1 LCEETEGCIFK
12 AAGRLYGKFTGNM
25 NKDEMIELIRE
36 SWRVLGIIGLVIIGI
51 LSLAVMGSKYVG
63 RHVGS
68 GKDQKSVDE
77 ALESSKAEA
86 IEHENEV
93 AKQMV
98 ADAHKSPCPTCDGS
112 GWLQDEDAQE
122 VLKEVEAVIDKVED
136 KELEQAGV
144 NVEKRT
150 EIKLT
155 KKEQKAA
162 DAAAK
167 KAAQAEAKAEKA
179 RIKQE
184 KKAAKAAAKKGK
196 QAASDAPAPTLPPA
210 GGDDIPP
217 PPDDDPDLESLEQ
230 LGTLDDLDM
239 GNDLPNPMLLGGEM
253 DAAAALAAIS
263 AGSSAADAPP
273 GGDEFDMESTVTLGE
288 EKPMTKK
295 EKKAAEK
302 AAKKAEKEAKKKNKK
317 KGKDPTGKVM
327 EAEFD
332 SPKPPADETADNPL
346 VDAGL
351 E

>member
-1 LCEETEGCIFK
+1 
-12 AAGRLYGKFTGNM
+12 M
-25 NKDEMIELIRE
+25 
-36 SWRVLGIIGLVIIGI
+36 
-51 LSLAVMGSKYVG
+51 
-63 RHVGS
+63 
-68 GKDQKSVDE
+68 
-77 ALESSKAEA
+77 
-86 IEHENEV
+86 
-93 AKQMV
+93 
-98 ADAHKSPCPTCDGS
+98 
-112 GWLQDEDAQE
+112 
-122 VLKEVEAVIDKVED
+122 
-136 KELEQAGV
+136 

-155 KKEQKAA
+155 KKEQKKA

-184 KKAAKAAAKKGK
+184 KKAAKAAAKKDK
-196 QAASDAPAPTLPPA
+196 KAASDAPAPTLLPA
-210 GGDDIPP
+210 GGDDIPLPPDGDDIPP

-253 DAAAALAAIS
+253 DAAAAAAAIS
-263 AGSSAADAPP
+263 AESSASKAGAPK
-273 GGDEFDMESTVTLGE
+273 GGDEFDMESTSITLGE

-317 KGKDPTGKVM
+317 KGKDPTDKVM
-327 EAEFD
+327 ETEFD

-346 VDAGL
+346 ADAGL
-351 E
+351 K